1 MIYGIGVDI
10 AEVVRFARAH
20 ARFGRRFAE
29 RILDHQELRGFA
41 HARDP
46 ARYLA
51 MRFAAKE
58 ATSKALG
65 TGFKQGIAPRQIGV
79 VHAPSG
85 KPGIAVSGQAAAL
98 FERDGIVASH
108 VSLSDDGGFAIA
120 FVVLETQLPHT

>member
-10 AEVVRFARAH
+10 AEIVRFERAH
-20 ARFGRRFAE
+20 ARFGARFAA
-29 RILDHQELRGFA
+29 RILDHQELRGLGA
-41 HARDP
+41 ARNP

-65 TGFKQGIAPRQIGV
+65 TGFKQGVAPRQIGV

-85 KPGIAVSGQAAAL
+85 KPGLAVSGMAATL
-98 FERDGIVASH
+98 FERHGIVASH

-120 FVVLETQLPHT
+120 YVVLEAQLPPG

>member
-10 AEVVRFARAH
+10 AEIARFEHAY
-20 ARFGRRFAE
+20 ARFGARFPG
-29 RILDHQELRGFA
+29 RILSDAELLEFPRS
-41 HARDP
+41 RNP

-65 TGFKQGIAPRQIGV
+65 TGFKQGIAPRQIRV

-85 KPGIAVSGQAAAL
+85 KPNLSVTGHAAAL
-98 FERDGIVASH
+98 FAELGVCASH
-108 VSLSDDGGFAIA
+108 VTLSDDGGFAIA
-120 FVVLETQLPHT
+120 FVILETA